1 MSEIQ
6 IDNEPVV
13 TDVSVD
19 TPPAPSCTLIE
30 FITLVH
36 QIKIAAGAS
45 RGIPN
50 GDTIALREIVD
61 MIRHFEAT
69 H

>member
-1 MSEIQ
+1 MCETRMPDGRVITGR
-6 IDNEPVV
+6 PVHAPNP
-13 TDVSVD
+13 TVSNFV
-19 TPPAPSCTLIE
+19 E
-30 FITLVH
+30 YITLVH
-36 QIKIAAGAS
+36 QIKIAASAS

-61 MIRHFEAT
+61 MIKHFEAT